1 MACSKAWT
9 RHVDEKILTEH
20 FGLANLYE
28 IEAYLKRG
36 GYRAVTKAL
45 QEMTPAGIM
54 DEVKKAGLRGRG
66 GAGFPAGMKWSFVPK
81 TSDKPKYLCVNADEG
96 EPGTFKDRY
105 ILTHNPH
112 LLIEGII
119 IASFSVGIHAAY
131 VYIRGEYEAVAQRL
145 EQALAQAA
153 QKGYLGKD
161 ILETGFDLDV
171 FVHRGAGAY
180 ICGEETAL
188 LESLEGKR
196 GYPRL
201 KPPFPA
207 TVGLFQCPTVINN
220 VETLANI
227 PVIIQKGAPWFL
239 DKGLAKDGGT
249 RIFGVSG
256 PVVRPGIYELPVGTS
271 LREII
276 YTHAGGLKPG
286 KKLKAVIPGGM
297 SAPILKA
304 DEIDI
309 KMDFDSLAGVGSM
322 LGSAAVI
329 VIDEATPILDVL
341 KKVAKFYAHESCG
354 QCTPCRIGTSWIH
367 KIIKRMSAG
376 HGEKG
381 DVDELVRLASNIK
394 GKTLC
399 PMGDAASLPVL
410 SLAQKF
416 KNELESCL
424 KDGSG

>member
-1 MACSKAWT
+1 MA
-9 RHVDEKILTEH
+9 EKILTKH

-28 IEAYLKRG
+28 IETYLEQG

-45 QEMTPAGIM
+45 KQMTPAGIM
-54 DEVKKAGLRGRG
+54 DEVKKASLRGRG
-66 GAGFPAGMKWSFVPK
+66 GAGFPAGLKWSFVPQ

-112 LLIEGII
+112 LLIEGTI
-119 IASFSVGIHAAY
+119 IASFSVGIHSAY

-145 EQALAQAA
+145 EHAVVEAA
-153 QKGYLGKD
+153 EKGYLGKN
-161 ILETGFDLDV
+161 ILGSGFDLDI

-188 LESLEGKR
+188 LESLEGR
-196 GYPRL
+196 RAYPRL

-207 TVGLFQCPTVINN
+207 SVGLFQCPTVINN

-227 PVIIQKGAPWFL
+227 PAIIEKGASWFL
-239 DKGLAKDGGT
+239 DKGLPRDGGT

-276 YTHAGGLKPG
+276 EIHAGGLKPG

-297 SAPILKA
+297 SAPILKP

-309 KMDFDSLAGVGSM
+309 KMDFDSLAGIGSM
-322 LGSAAVI
+322 LGSAAII
-329 VIDEATPILDVL
+329 VIDEDTPILDVL
-341 KKVAKFYAHESCG
+341 EKVAKFYAHESCG
-354 QCTPCRIGTSWIH
+354 QCTPCRIGTSWIY
-367 KIIKRMSAG
+367 KIVKRMSSG
-376 HGEKG
+376 QGEKG
-381 DVDELVRLASNIK
+381 DAEELVRLASNIK

-399 PMGDAASLPVL
+399 PMGDAASMPVL

-416 KNELESCL
+416 KNDLESCL
-424 KDGSG
+424 KEG